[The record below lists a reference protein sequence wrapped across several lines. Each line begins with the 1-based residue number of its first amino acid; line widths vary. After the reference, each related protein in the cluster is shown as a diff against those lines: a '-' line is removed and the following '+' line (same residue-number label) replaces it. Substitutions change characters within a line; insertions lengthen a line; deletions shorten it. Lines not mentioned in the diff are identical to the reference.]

1 MAINIYDNNGYLD
14 WPKIMKVTRQCPFIF
29 CVGGRGTGKT
39 YGALKMVYDSHKP
52 FLYLRRTKIQF
63 ELTSKTETNP
73 FKALEMDNKVAPIA
87 TKSVAKDLTGLYTC
101 EYEDDTEKRVL
112 DGEPFGYMSAL
123 STFSN
128 LRGMSFEEIE
138 YILFDEFIP
147 EPHERPIKN
156 EAAAFLNLVETVN
169 RNRELKGRDPVKVI
183 CLANA
188 NDIANPLYIE
198 LDIVKKSEQMMEKHK
213 SLSIDEKRGLCMIH
227 LFASPISERK
237 KHTALY
243 KLTDNKNSEFNQM
256 ALNNRFY
263 KDESALI
270 KSCPIDEYVP
280 IVTVSNITIYQ
291 HKSRREY
298 YVSTHKTGTCREYGT
313 SYAEKKR
320 FMNNHNSLWIAYL
333 QNKIVFEEYLGLVL
347 FEQAFDPSK

>member
-1 MAINIYDNNGYLD
+1 MAINIYDQNGYLD
-14 WPKIMKVTRQCPFIF
+14 WGKIMKVTTKCPFIF

-39 YGALKMVYDSHKP
+39 YGALKYVYFTRKP
-52 FLYLRRTKIQF
+52 FLYLRRTKTQF

-73 FKALEMDNKVAPIA
+73 FKALEMDEVVPPVA
-87 TKSVAKDLTGLYTC
+87 TKAVAKDLTGLYQC
-101 EYEDDTEKRVL
+101 ELDEEEEKVIPV
-112 DGEPFGYMSAL
+112 GEPFGYMSAL

-213 SLSIDEKRGLCMIH
+213 SLSIDEQRGLCMIH

-243 KLTDNKNSEFNQM
+243 RLTANKNSEFNQM

-270 KSCPIDEYVP
+270 KSCPLSEYTP
-280 IVTVSNITIYQ
+280 IVSISNITIYQ

-298 YVSTHKTGTCREYGT
+298 YVSTHKTGSCREYGS

-320 FMNNHNSLWIAYL
+320 FMNNHSSLWMAYL
-333 QNKIVFEEYLGLVL
+333 HNKIIFEEYLCLVL
-347 FEQAFDPSK
+347 FESAFDTTK

>member
-1 MAINIYDNNGYLD
+1 MAINIYDKQGYLD
-14 WPKIMKVTRQCPFIF
+14 WDKIMKLTKSCPFIF

-39 YGALKMVYDSHKP
+39 YGALKYVYNTHRP
-52 FLYLRRTKIQF
+52 FLYIRRTKTQF

-73 FKALEMDNKVAPIA
+73 FKALEMDDAIPPVI
-87 TKSVAKDLTGLYTC
+87 TKSIAKDLTGLYIG
-101 EYEDDTEKRVL
+101 EINDDDKFVPI
-112 DGEPFGYMSAL
+112 GEPFGYMSAL

-147 EPHERPIKN
+147 EPHEKLIRN
-156 EAAAFLNLVETVN
+156 EAQAFLNLVETVN
-169 RNRELKGRDPVKVI
+169 RNRELKGRPAVKVI

-188 NDIANPLYIE
+188 NDIANPLYVE
-198 LDIVKKSEQMMEKHK
+198 LDIVKKSEQMMSNHK
-213 SLSIDEKRGLCMIH
+213 TLSIDERRGLCMIH

-243 KLTDNKNSEFNQM
+243 KLTTTKSSDFNNM
-256 ALNNRFY
+256 ALDNRFY

-270 KSCPIDEYVP
+270 RSCNLNEYTP

-291 HKSRREY
+291 HKSRREF
-298 YVSTHKTGTCREYGT
+298 YVSTYKTGTCREYGT

-320 FMNNHNSLWIAYL
+320 FMNNHMTLWMAYL
-333 QNKIVFEEYLGLVL
+333 HNKIIFEEYLCMVL
-347 FEQAFDPSK
+347 FEQAFDATK